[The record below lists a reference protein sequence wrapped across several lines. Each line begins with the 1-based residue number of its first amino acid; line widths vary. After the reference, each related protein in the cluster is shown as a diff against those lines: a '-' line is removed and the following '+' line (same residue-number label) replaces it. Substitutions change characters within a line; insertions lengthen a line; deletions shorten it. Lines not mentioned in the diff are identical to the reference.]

1 MLNAFILNNNRLVQV
16 HLGPLDLAKFN
27 SQEGSDIRPENFIWL
42 DVVAATAEE
51 RQWVENTYCL
61 TLPKPE
67 HLRDIEA
74 SARFYDEEG
83 EVHLR
88 SDFLLGKLSESRSI
102 TVAFV
107 LTGNI
112 LISVHDEDLP
122 VFHSL
127 RTLSH
132 LQSGEIINSKGV
144 LLDLYSMD
152 VEFCADALEE
162 VYADLGQVSQ
172 TVLQN
177 KLSDKAAAE
186 VLANI
191 AQAEHLNGRIR
202 RNVMDTRRAMS
213 YLMRSKLLNTEQH
226 EDARQIMQDIDS
238 LDGHTSFLFDKI
250 NFLMSATVGFISI
263 NQNKI
268 VRLFSV
274 ASVALLPPMLIASIY
289 GMNFHHMPELN
300 WPAGYAFALV
310 LMVLSV
316 TLPFWLFYKK
326 GWLK

>member
-1 MLNAFILNNNRLVQV
+1 MLSAFTLNNKRLSQI
-16 HLGPLDLAKFN
+16 HLEEDDDLR
-27 SQEGSDIRPENFIWL
+27 SDSPIWIDIVGATPE
-42 DVVAATAEE
+42 EKS
-51 RQWVENTYCL
+51 WVEQIYQL

-74 SARFYDEEG
+74 SARFYDENG
-83 EVHLR
+83 ELHLR
-88 SDFLLGKLSESRSI
+88 SDFLLGKHSDSRSV

-112 LISVHDEDLP
+112 LISVHEEDLP
-122 VFHSL
+122 VFKNM
-127 RTLSH
+127 RTRTHIKTGDIES
-132 LQSGEIINSKGV
+132 SKDV
-144 LLDLYSMD
+144 LIDLYSMD
-152 VEFCADALEE
+152 VEFSADALEE

-177 KLSDKAAAE
+177 KLSDREAAD
-186 VLANI
+186 VLASI

-202 RNVMDTRRAMS
+202 RNVMDTRRAIS
-213 YLMRSKLLNTEQH
+213 FLMRSKLLSPEQH

-250 NFLMSATVGFISI
+250 NFLMSATVGFINI

-289 GMNFHHMPELN
+289 GMNFRHMPELD
-300 WPAGYAFALV
+300 WGAGYAFALG

-316 TLPFWLFYKK
+316 LLPFWLFQRK

>member
-1 MLNAFILNNNRLVQV
+1 MLSAFTLTNNRLSQINLQAD
-16 HLGPLDLAKFN
+16 LGL
-27 SQEGSDIRPENFIWL
+27 RPENPIWI
-42 DVVAATAEE
+42 DVVAATDEE
-51 RQWVENTYCL
+51 RRWVEETYNL
-61 TLPKPE
+61 VLPKPE

-74 SARFYDEEG
+74 SARFYEEHG
-83 EVHLR
+83 ELHLR
-88 SDFLLGKLSESRSI
+88 SDFLLGKQSKSRSV

-127 RTLSH
+127 RTHSH
-132 LQSGEIINSKGV
+132 LQTGELESSKDV
-144 LLDLYSMD
+144 LIDLYSMD
-152 VEFCADALEE
+152 VEFSADALEE

-172 TVLQN
+172 AVLQN
-177 KLSDKAAAE
+177 KLSDKQASD

-213 YLMRSKLLNTEQH
+213 FLMRSKLLSAEQLD
-226 EDARQIMQDIDS
+226 DARQIMQDIDS

-289 GMNFHHMPELN
+289 GMNFNHMPELH
-300 WPAGYAFALV
+300 WKMGYVYALG
-310 LMVLSV
+310 LMGMSMVL
-316 TLPFWLFYKK
+316 PFLLFHRK

>member
-1 MLNAFILNNNRLVQV
+1 MLSAFNLKNS
-16 HLGPLDLAKFN
+16 HLSQIHLDDKGQDN
-27 SQEGSDIRPENFIWL
+27 PIWI
-42 DVVAATAEE
+42 DVVAATSEE
-51 RQWVENTYCL
+51 RKWVEQIYKL

-74 SARFYDEEG
+74 SARFYEEENG
-83 EVHLR
+83 EIHLR
-88 SDFLLGKLSESRSI
+88 SDFLLGKLSDSRSI

-107 LTGNI
+107 LTGDI
-112 LISVHDEDLP
+112 LISVHEEDLP
-122 VFHSL
+122 VFHNL
-127 RTLSH
+127 RSRAH
-132 LQSGEIINSKGV
+132 LQAGEIESSKDV
-144 LLDLYSMD
+144 LIDLYSMD
-152 VEFCADALEE
+152 VEFSADALEE
-162 VYADLGQVSQ
+162 VYADLGEVSQ

-177 KLSDKAAAE
+177 KLSDKTAAE

-213 YLMRSKLLNTEQH
+213 FLMRSKLLTPGQH

-250 NFLMSATVGFISI
+250 NFLMSATVGFINI

-289 GMNFHHMPELN
+289 GMNFRHMPELH
-300 WPAGYAFALV
+300 WGSGYFFALG
-310 LMVLSV
+310 LMVLSMI
-316 TLPFWLFYKK
+316 LPFLLFHRK